1 MQILN
6 NETMLRIRDKNL
18 LDKLQEM
25 FNESKFTSYN
35 AFLNNLLRQVVFRE
49 NKEDEIIDKLDNI
62 EDKTNAIYDKVIF
75 VGHGMAF
82 RTLTYI
88 EQMKPTEIVECD
100 YHIGQKDC
108 EYSFY

>member
-62 EDKTNAIYDKVIF
+62 EDKTNANYEKVNKY
-75 VGHGMAF
+75 G
-82 RTLTYI
+82 
-88 EQMKPTEIVECD
+88 
-100 YHIGQKDC
+100 
-108 EYSFY
+108 S

>member
-49 NKEDEIIDKLDNI
+49 NKEDEIIDKLYNI
-62 EDKTNAIYDKVIF
+62 EDKTNSIYEKVNKY
-75 VGHGMAF
+75 G
-82 RTLTYI
+82 
-88 EQMKPTEIVECD
+88 
-100 YHIGQKDC
+100 
-108 EYSFY
+108 S

>member
-35 AFLNNLLRQVVFRE
+35 AFLNILLRQVVFRE

-62 EDKTNAIYDKVIF
+62 EDKTNAIYEKVNKY
-75 VGHGMAF
+75 G
-82 RTLTYI
+82 
-88 EQMKPTEIVECD
+88 
-100 YHIGQKDC
+100 
-108 EYSFY
+108 S

>member
-18 LDKLQEM
+18 LEKLQGM

-35 AFLNNLLRQVVFRE
+35 AFLNNLLRQAAFRE

-62 EDKTNAIYDKVIF
+62 EDKTNAIYEKVNKY
-75 VGHGMAF
+75 G
-82 RTLTYI
+82 
-88 EQMKPTEIVECD
+88 
-100 YHIGQKDC
+100 
-108 EYSFY
+108 S

>member
-1 MQILN
+1 MQILI

-35 AFLNNLLRQVVFRE
+35 AFLNNLLRQVAFRE

-62 EDKTNAIYDKVIF
+62 EDKTNAIYEKVNKY
-75 VGHGMAF
+75 G
-82 RTLTYI
+82 
-88 EQMKPTEIVECD
+88 
-100 YHIGQKDC
+100 
-108 EYSFY
+108 S

>member
-6 NETMLRIRDKNL
+6 NEIMLRIRDKNL

-35 AFLNNLLRQVVFRE
+35 AFLNNLLRQVVFRK

-62 EDKTNAIYDKVIF
+62 EDKTNAIYEKVNKY
-75 VGHGMAF
+75 G
-82 RTLTYI
+82 
-88 EQMKPTEIVECD
+88 
-100 YHIGQKDC
+100 
-108 EYSFY
+108 S

>member
-49 NKEDEIIDKLDNI
+49 IKEDEIKDKLDYT
-62 EDKTNAIYDKVIF
+62 EDKTNAIYEKVNKYAI
-75 VGHGMAF
+75 
-82 RTLTYI
+82 
-88 EQMKPTEIVECD
+88 
-100 YHIGQKDC
+100 
-108 EYSFY
+108 

>member
-18 LDKLQEM
+18 LDKSQEM

-35 AFLNNLLRQVVFRE
+35 AFLNNLLRQVAFRE

-62 EDKTNAIYDKVIF
+62 EDKTNAIYEKVNKY
-75 VGHGMAF
+75 G
-82 RTLTYI
+82 
-88 EQMKPTEIVECD
+88 
-100 YHIGQKDC
+100 
-108 EYSFY
+108 S

>member
-49 NKEDEIIDKLDNI
+49 NKEDGIIDKLDNI
-62 EDKTNAIYDKVIF
+62 EDKTNAIYEKVNKY
-75 VGHGMAF
+75 G
-82 RTLTYI
+82 
-88 EQMKPTEIVECD
+88 
-100 YHIGQKDC
+100 
-108 EYSFY
+108 S

>member
-18 LDKLQEM
+18 LEKLQGM

-49 NKEDEIIDKLDNI
+49 NKEDEIINKLDNI
-62 EDKTNAIYDKVIF
+62 EDKTNAIYEKVNKY
-75 VGHGMAF
+75 G
-82 RTLTYI
+82 
-88 EQMKPTEIVECD
+88 
-100 YHIGQKDC
+100 
-108 EYSFY
+108 S

>member
-35 AFLNNLLRQVVFRE
+35 AFLNSLLRQVVFRE

-62 EDKTNAIYDKVIF
+62 EDKTNAIYEKVNKY
-75 VGHGMAF
+75 G
-82 RTLTYI
+82 
-88 EQMKPTEIVECD
+88 
-100 YHIGQKDC
+100 
-108 EYSFY
+108 S

>member
-35 AFLNNLLRQVVFRE
+35 AFPLLF
-49 NKEDEIIDKLDNI
+49 
-62 EDKTNAIYDKVIF
+62 
-75 VGHGMAF
+75 
-82 RTLTYI
+82 LTQLYK
-88 EQMKPTEIVECD
+88 QCL
-100 YHIGQKDC
+100 
-108 EYSFY
+108 

>member
-18 LDKLQEM
+18 LDKLQKM

-62 EDKTNAIYDKVIF
+62 EDKTNAIYDKVNKY
-75 VGHGMAF
+75 G
-82 RTLTYI
+82 
-88 EQMKPTEIVECD
+88 
-100 YHIGQKDC
+100 
-108 EYSFY
+108 S